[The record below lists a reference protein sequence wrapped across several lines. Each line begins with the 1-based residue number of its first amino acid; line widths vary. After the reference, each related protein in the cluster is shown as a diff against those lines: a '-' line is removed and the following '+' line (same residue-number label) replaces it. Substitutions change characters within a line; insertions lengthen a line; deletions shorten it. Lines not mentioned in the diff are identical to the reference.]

1 MKHAVVLGGG
11 MIGATMAADMAA
23 SEGWRVT
30 VCDARA
36 EPLERLSGDSDVN
49 TVQVNLSS
57 AGAIA
62 RAVAEADV
70 VINAL
75 PSGMGIAALEAV
87 IAAGK
92 SCVDI
97 TFAVEDPR
105 RLSRAAAE
113 ANATVV
119 VNCGIAPGLSNM
131 ICGYAVS
138 QLERCEALT
147 IYVGGLP
154 VVRQKPF
161 ECKVGFAPS
170 DLLEEYTRPARLM
183 VGGEVVVREALSELE
198 PLELPG
204 VGSVEAFNT
213 DGLRTLLDLPV
224 PDMKEKTL
232 RWPGHV
238 ELMRIFRDAG
248 FFSLEPI
255 QVGGDIVRPR
265 DVTAALVFPQWTYEP
280 GEADLTVMRV
290 EARGG
295 GRRLR
300 WDLLDHYDPA
310 TDTRSMS
317 RCTGFPATSVARMI
331 GEGRFPL
338 GPGVHAPETAA
349 GEAGFLDA
357 VLANLAARGVHCR
370 FEALAD
376 E

>member
-1 MKHAVVLGGG
+1 

-36 EPLERLSGDSDVN
+36 ETLKQLAEASDVD
-49 TVQVNLSS
+49 TAQADLSS
-57 AGAIA
+57 ADAIG

-70 VINAL
+70 VLCAL
-75 PSGMGIAALEAV
+75 PSRMGTAPLEAV

-97 TFAVEDPR
+97 AFTIGDPR
-105 RLSRAAAE
+105 ALSRRAADAG
-113 ANATVV
+113 ATVV
-119 VNCGIAPGLSNM
+119 VDCGIAPGLSNM
-131 ICGYAVS
+131 ICGDAAR
-138 QLERCEALT
+138 QLEPCDELV

-161 ECKVGFAPS
+161 EYKVGFDPA
-170 DLLEEYTRPARLM
+170 DVLEEYTRRARMM
-183 VGGEVVVREALSELE
+183 VGGQVVAREALSALE
-198 PLELPG
+198 PIDLPG
-204 VGSVEAFNT
+204 VGTVEAFNT

-224 PDMKEKTL
+224 PDMLEKTL

-238 ELMRIFRDAG
+238 ELMRTFRDTG
-248 FFSLEPI
+248 LFSLEPI
-255 QVGGDIVRPR
+255 QIGGDIVRPR
-265 DVTAALVFPQWTYEP
+265 DLTAALLFPHWTYEP
-280 GEADLTVMRV
+280 GEPDLTVMRV

-300 WDLLDHYDPA
+300 WDLLDYYDPA
-310 TDTRSMS
+310 SDTRSMS
-317 RCTGFPATSVARMI
+317 RCTGFPAASVARMI

-338 GPGVHAPETAA
+338 GPGVYAPETAA
-349 GEAGFLDA
+349 GEPGFLDT
-357 VLANLAARGVHCR
+357 VLADLAARGVRCR
-370 FEALAD
+370 FEEPAD